1 MNKQNPFFVF
11 ILSVCHSERLF
22 WAWVDGVIVH
32 DSQTRM
38 DPEKLSKDYVLS
50 FVHQNYQ
57 PWNTHRAPELHQL
70 QPRAKMQ

>member
-1 MNKQNPFFVF
+1 MNEQCAVFVF
-11 ILSVCHSERLF
+11 VLSVCHSERLF
-22 WAWVDGVIVH
+22 WAWVEGVIVH

-57 PWNTHRAPELHQL
+57 P
-70 QPRAKMQ
+70 